1 MDRYGI
7 AIGKEPDS
15 GLKSV
20 DERMSRESETFC
32 EFCGH
37 GKVFCDKKIELNETI
52 TRGTLKMTWSAA
64 WCTREWGHKGSHIA
78 CSSTAREHCIKIWD

>member
-20 DERMSRESETFC
+20 DERIESETFC

-37 GKVFCDKKIELNETI
+37 GKVFCGKVIDLEV
-52 TRGTLKMTWSAA
+52 TRGPIMTWSKA
-64 WCTREWGHKGSHIA
+64 WCTRERGHKGSHIA